1 MLQFTLEILVALII
15 VGGAFVA
22 GLLQGES
29 QMKRHMENE
38 RKNG

>member
-1 MLQFTLEILVALII
+1 MLQFTLEILVGLII
-15 VGGAFVA
+15 VGSAFVA

-29 QMKRHMENE
+29 QMKRHMEKE